1 MKKFIDELKFKYS
14 NLQSKSETINISDFN
29 LTNDKYYKGF
39 ISGGTNHI
47 VDGDEE
53 IVESALTSLLYYK
66 QQYYCVCSVLVTEYY
81 NNNTRAEKEII
92 EDWCYVRL
100 NN

>member
-1 MKKFIDELKFKYS
+1 MKKYIEELKFKYS
-14 NLQSKSETINISDFN
+14 SLQTKSETINISDFN

-66 QQYYCVCSVLVTEYY
+66 QQYYCVCSILTTEYHSDG
-81 NNNTRAEKEII
+81 TQTEKEII
-92 EDWCYVRL
+92 EEWFYAAL
-100 NN
+100 QF